1 MAGRTATCVNFWPPK
16 PKSYHGAALR
26 HLSIEGATHAQDHI
40 LCNFAKDARHI
51 RRGRIRRRAV
61 EPRPCLRLAVFDAAN
76 FLKNTISAAQAL
88 KTEVYENTNIIY
100 QYKMMLNQLQQAV
113 GLDDIKNQAQI
124 DSILADVKR
133 YSDYGQVLQQLY
145 GAVSSDASFLDK
157 VNGLVVVSGKSPAQ
171 WFEDQ
176 RTLLTSGNKTAQ
188 ALFDAGT
195 DVAKNIAH
203 LAQRRQDLQS
213 QMTLSPTAQATAQ
226 TTNQY
231 LDLLSSQ
238 NADLIKLIGTKV
250 QADAVKDRKE
260 NADTEEKR
268 RPCRA

>member
-1 MAGRTATCVNFWPPK
+1 MLKTTFSATLRKVSATFVVAASAIVLSSPAHASGWP
-16 PKSYHGAALR
+16 
-26 HLSIEGATHAQDHI
+26 
-40 LCNFAKDARHI
+40 
-51 RRGRIRRRAV
+51 
-61 EPRPCLRLAVFDAAN
+61 VFDAAN

-113 GLDDIKNQAQI
+113 GLDGTQNQAQI
-124 DSILADVKR
+124 DSILSDVKR
-133 YSDYGQVLQQLY
+133 YSDYGQVLEQLY
-145 GAVSSDASFLDK
+145 GAVSNDSSFLDK
-157 VNGLVVVSGKSPAQ
+157 VNGLVVQSGKSPAQ

-188 ALFDAGT
+188 ALFNAGT
-195 DVAKNIAH
+195 DVAKNVAR

-260 NADTEEKR
+260 NADTEEKTAAMQSVISSQDAQLQKLR
-268 RPCRA
+268 QSVYTGSSTAQ

>member
-1 MAGRTATCVNFWPPK
+1 
-16 PKSYHGAALR
+16 
-26 HLSIEGATHAQDHI
+26 
-40 LCNFAKDARHI
+40 
-51 RRGRIRRRAV
+51 
-61 EPRPCLRLAVFDAAN
+61 
-76 FLKNTISAAQAL
+76 
-88 KTEVYENTNIIY
+88 
-100 QYKMMLNQLQQAV
+100 V

-260 NADTEEKR
+260 NADTEEKTAAMQSVISSQDAQLQKLR
-268 RPCRA
+268 QSVYTRSSTAQ

>member
-1 MAGRTATCVNFWPPK
+1 MLKNALPATMRK
-16 PKSYHGAALR
+16 MRAALAVAASAVV
-26 HLSIEGATHAQDHI
+26 LSSPAHAS
-40 LCNFAKDARHI
+40 
-51 RRGRIRRRAV
+51 GW
-61 EPRPCLRLAVFDAAN
+61 PVFDAAN

-133 YSDYGQVLQQLY
+133 YSDYGQVLQDLY
-145 GAVSSDASFLDK
+145 GAVSNDSSFLDK
-157 VNGLVVVSGKSPAQ
+157 VNGLMIQSGKSPAQ
-171 WFEDQ
+171 WFQDQ
-176 RTLLTSGNKTAQ
+176 RTLLTSGNKTAL
-188 ALFDAGT
+188 ALFNAGT
-195 DVAKNIAH
+195 DVAKNVAR

-250 QADAVKDRKE
+250 QSDAVKDRKE
-260 NADTEEKR
+260 NADEEEKTAAMQNVISSQDAQLQKLR
-268 RPCRA
+268 QSVYTSTGNVQ

>member
-1 MAGRTATCVNFWPPK
+1 MLKTDFPATLWKVHATLVVAACAVALSSPAHASGWP
-16 PKSYHGAALR
+16 
-26 HLSIEGATHAQDHI
+26 
-40 LCNFAKDARHI
+40 
-51 RRGRIRRRAV
+51 
-61 EPRPCLRLAVFDAAN
+61 VFDGAN
-76 FLKNTISAAQAL
+76 FLKNAISAAQAL

-113 GLDDIKNQAQI
+113 GLDDVKNQAQI
-124 DSILADVKR
+124 DSIQADVKR
-133 YSDYGQVLQQLY
+133 YSDYGQVLEQLY
-145 GAVSSDASFLDK
+145 GAVSNDSSFLDR
-157 VNGLVVVSGKSPAQ
+157 VNGLVVQSGKSPAQ

-188 ALFDAGT
+188 ALFNAGT
-195 DVAKNIAH
+195 DVSKNVAR

-260 NADTEEKR
+260 NADTEEKTAAMQNVISSQDTQLQKLR
-268 RPCRA
+268 QSVYTRSSSAQ